1 MERVGL
7 TTTIPVEILFAAGAT
22 PVDLNNIFVTSNKG
36 KKYIESAELEGFPRN
51 LCSWIKG
58 LFSVAIDNNIKQ
70 IIGVTEGDC
79 SNTKALLE
87 VWEMKGLKI
96 HPFAFPQDRDIKN
109 IKREID
115 NLAKNFKVSI
125 AEVEKV
131 KKDLHAIR
139 KRVQYLDELTW
150 KHNKATGFENHLYQV
165 SCSDFNGNYNSFLA
179 ELEEKINEIEKRPT
193 KKGEIRIGYIG
204 VPPIFSDIYHVIEE
218 YGGRV
223 VYNEVQRAF
232 TLTGFHRDTSI
243 YEMYLDFTY
252 PYGIDFRLK
261 DIEKQI
267 EIRKID
273 GIIHYTQ
280 AFCYRGI
287 EDIIVKNSLNLPV
300 LTIEG
305 DLPGN
310 VDARTRLRI
319 ESFID
324 MLKDFKI

>member
-1 MERVGL
+1 
-7 TTTIPVEILFAAGAT
+7 
-22 PVDLNNIFVTSNKG
+22 
-36 KKYIESAELEGFPRN
+36 
-51 LCSWIKG
+51 
-58 LFSVAIDNNIKQ
+58 
-70 IIGVTEGDC
+70 
-79 SNTKALLE
+79 
-87 VWEMKGLKI
+87 
-96 HPFAFPQDRDIKN
+96 
-109 IKREID
+109 
-115 NLAKNFKVSI
+115 
-125 AEVEKV
+125 
-131 KKDLHAIR
+131 
-139 KRVQYLDELTW
+139 
-150 KHNKATGFENHLYQV
+150 
-165 SCSDFNGNYNSFLA
+165 
-179 ELEEKINEIEKRPT
+179 
-193 KKGEIRIGYIG
+193 
-204 VPPIFSDIYHVIEE
+204 VIEE